1 MYNGLTNKGKE
12 IKQMNISLINWH
24 FQYPV
29 WWNILYNLV
38 MPVCKADDEW
48 DVNLIAV
55 IIYIF
60 FIFNA

>member
-1 MYNGLTNKGKE
+1 
-12 IKQMNISLINWH
+12 MNISLINW
-24 FQYPV
+24 QSKYPV
-29 WWNILYNLV
+29 WWNILYNLI
-38 MPVCKADDEW
+38 MPVWKEDHEW